1 MPVIS
6 FNYRDFIK
14 LVGKKYSMK
23 ELEET
28 MPMMGMEWEGSDGD
42 EISVEV
48 FPNRPDLLSVEG
60 LARAYKYFRGLSRK
74 VFSYSAN
81 KSNYELIVDDA
92 VKGIRPVIGAM
103 VVKGV
108 KLNENSVKSLMQL
121 QEKLH
126 ITHCRNRRK
135 AAIGV
140 HDLRAVKF
148 PVRYTA
154 VDPQEM
160 RFIPLD
166 FNREMTPEEIIRE
179 HPKGIKYAHLVEN
192 FPAYPM
198 VINADNEILS
208 FPPII
213 NSELTK
219 VRPNT
224 KNLFVEVTGTDE
236 NTVSKA
242 LNIVATSLIDR
253 GAKVYQVK
261 VHYGKDVKVTPDFS
275 EEKVTLDADYC
286 RSLLGEQIP
295 TRSMPVLL
303 RKMGFDSLR
312 EDEKLIV
319 KVPCY
324 RTDIMHPMD
333 LVEDIAIAY
342 GYENFTPEPP
352 ENNSIGKGDPLFER
366 TDYVKD
372 ILAGFGFI
380 EVYNWLLTNKKVLF
394 ENMNAPERSVVEIF
408 HPKNADLTVCRDSLI
423 PQLIE
428 FLGKNKHNDYPQD
441 IFEEGKVLIRSGEDV
456 TQENH
461 LGIASA
467 RSRINYSDIK
477 AVVDS
482 IAREIRV
489 KLKVVPKDYPYFISG
504 RSANLFFND
513 KFMGV
518 IGEIHPKV
526 LLNYEL
532 KVPVVACE
540 LNIEELV
547 K

>member
-6 FNYRDFIK
+6 FNYKDFIK

-224 KNLFVEVTGTDE
+224 KNLFVDVTGTDE

-261 VHYGKDVKVTPDFS
+261 VHYGKDVKITPDLL
-275 EEKVTLDADYC
+275 EEEMVLDANYC
-286 RSLLGEQIP
+286 RSLLGEDIP
-295 TRSMPVLL
+295 TRSMVVLL
-303 RKMGFDSLR
+303 RKMGFESSRNEESL
-312 EDEKLIV
+312 KV
-319 KVPCY
+319 KIPCY
-324 RTDIMHPMD
+324 RTDIMHPID
-333 LVEDIAIAY
+333 LVEDVAIAY
-342 GYENFTPEPP
+342 GYENFTPEVPQ
-352 ENNSIGKGDPLFER
+352 NKNIGKGSKLLER
-366 TDYVKD
+366 INYVKD

-394 ENMNAPERSVVEIF
+394 NNMNSPERSVVEIF
-408 HPKNADLTVCRDSLI
+408 HPKNADLTVCRDSLL
-423 PQLIE
+423 PQLME

-441 IFEEGKVLIRSGEDV
+441 IFEEGKVLIFSDEKVREED
-456 TQENH
+456 H
-461 LGIASA
+461 LAIVSA
-467 RSRINYSDIK
+467 RSKINYSTIK
-477 AVVDS
+477 AIVDS
-482 IAREIRV
+482 LAREMGV
-489 KLKVVPKDYPYFISG
+489 KLQVRQTDYPYFIPG
-504 RSANLFFND
+504 RAADLLFKGNIV
-513 KFMGV
+513 GV

-526 LLNYEL
+526 LEIYEL
-532 KVPVVACE
+532 KVPVVGCE